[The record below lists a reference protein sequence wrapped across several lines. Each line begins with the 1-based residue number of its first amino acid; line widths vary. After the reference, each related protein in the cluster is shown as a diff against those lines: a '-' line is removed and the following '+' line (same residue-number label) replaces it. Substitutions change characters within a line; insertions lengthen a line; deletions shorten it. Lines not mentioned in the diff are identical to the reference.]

1 MKSLAR
7 HQYSYPP
14 CIPAQASVFSSV
26 GIVFATMPRMFFFL
40 FALLLVNAV

>member
-1 MKSLAR
+1 M
-7 HQYSYPP
+7 
-14 CIPAQASVFSSV
+14 